1 MSASENPSESKLE
14 AVIQR
19 LEESVLS
26 EEKRLTVRGS
36 SPDEPAASLP
46 ARVREI
52 VSRNLS
58 DSAGGMSSG
67 LSLQEENRVLQTEL
81 SRVEDLLAHSRAERD
96 ELAIKYSAI
105 SERLEQALRLET
117 GEEGRDSPESRSLAQ
132 QNVDLR
138 RRLDEEQAAYKRKLT
153 AYQEGQQRQAQLVQ
167 KLQAKVLQYKKKCAD
182 LEQTLL
188 EKSTGQCDG
197 SSNGHRRDEDEPS
210 SELESALIRLEEE
223 QQRSSGLSAVNAMLR
238 EQLEQAGLANEALS
252 QDIRRLTADWTKARE
267 ELEQR
272 ESDWRREEESFHSYF
287 SSEHSRLLALW
298 RQVVGFRR
306 HVCELKSAT
315 ERDLCEVRNE
325 LASVAQSVQLQC
337 VRVCADLR
345 SREDGSTLLLERE
358 TAQRLQLEQQ
368 LRETVTEMMTLQ
380 AKSDSERAELNKRL
394 TDAVRELERLKA
406 RVEDREQ
413 EVTTLNRKLQD
424 QRTHTHMPLV
434 FSDSGGVDGNTEES
448 LLPLLR
454 SSSSSAIIP
463 DSCLSALRS
472 ALTSRQIQLQELRE
486 RLQSA
491 QSSVQQLRRQQGE
504 AESGR
509 REAELRAQTL
519 QGERDEAQRERETAV
534 RERDRL
540 RQERDTLSSEK
551 DAADKAAQAAQTQMQ
566 VLQLECDRLQLAITS
581 AQRERE
587 HEREERD
594 AAALERDRVRSETDR
609 LQQLWEESERRASS
623 LRAELAAR

>member
-1 MSASENPSESKLE
+1 
-14 AVIQR
+14 
-19 LEESVLS
+19 
-26 EEKRLTVRGS
+26 
-36 SPDEPAASLP
+36 
-46 ARVREI
+46 
-52 VSRNLS
+52 
-58 DSAGGMSSG
+58 MSSG

-182 LEQTLL
+182 LEQT
-188 EKSTGQCDG
+188 
-197 SSNGHRRDEDEPS
+197 NGHRRDEDEPS

-287 SSEHSRLLALW
+287 SSEHSRVLALW

-325 LASVAQSVQLQC
+325 LASAAQSMQLQC

-380 AKSDSERAELNKRL
+380 AKSDSERAELNKRSVTAHNYMFTKL
-394 TDAVRELERLKA
+394 T
-406 RVEDREQ
+406 
-413 EVTTLNRKLQD
+413 
-424 QRTHTHMPLV
+424 
-434 FSDSGGVDGNTEES
+434 
-448 LLPLLR
+448 
-454 SSSSSAIIP
+454 
-463 DSCLSALRS
+463 SCLKETVAVWTETLKSLCCRCCAPLHHHHHHH
-472 ALTSRQIQLQELRE
+472 QP
-486 RLQSA
+486 
-491 QSSVQQLRRQQGE
+491 SSL
-504 AESGR
+504 
-509 REAELRAQTL
+509 
-519 QGERDEAQRERETAV
+519 TAV
-534 RERDRL
+534 CL
-540 RQERDTLSSEK
+540 HCAPL
-551 DAADKAAQAAQTQMQ
+551 
-566 VLQLECDRLQLAITS
+566 
-581 AQRERE
+581 
-587 HEREERD
+587 
-594 AAALERDRVRSETDR
+594 
-609 LQQLWEESERRASS
+609 
-623 LRAELAAR
+623 